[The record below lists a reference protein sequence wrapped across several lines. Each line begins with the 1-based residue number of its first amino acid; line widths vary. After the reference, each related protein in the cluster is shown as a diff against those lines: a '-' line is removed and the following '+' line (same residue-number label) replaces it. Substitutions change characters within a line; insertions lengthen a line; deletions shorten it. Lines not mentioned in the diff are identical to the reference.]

1 MELII
6 LENKYIEKLETK
18 IKNGDINEN
27 DLVLCDRVALKE
39 KLIRDINNIRDNIY
53 NNKKEIKKRKD
64 ELKYKNQNKILFV

>member
-39 KLIRDINNIRDNIY
+39 KLIRDINNIRDSIY
-53 NNKKEIKKRKD
+53 NNKKEIKKRID
-64 ELKYKNQNKILFV
+64 ELKYSNQN

>member
-1 MELII
+1 M
-6 LENKYIEKLETK
+6 ENKYIEKLETK

-53 NNKKEIKKRKD
+53 NNKKEIKKRID
-64 ELKYKNQNKILFV
+64 ELKYSNQN

>member
-1 MELII
+1 MEFII

-53 NNKKEIKKRKD
+53 NNKKEIKKRID
-64 ELKYKNQNKILFV
+64 ELKYSNQN

>member
-53 NNKKEIKKRKD
+53 NNKKEIKKRID
-64 ELKYKNQNKILFV
+64 ELKYSNQN